1 MATTTTETQYGFSD
15 VLAPYAE
22 RLLGQ
27 AAGQTDINN
36 NPYLQYQGERYAQYS
51 PLQTQSY
58 TNAGA
63 MQPAGQIEEASKLAG
78 LAAAYGLNNRYDAGQ
93 FKNTFTDRQPYT
105 SGTFSP
111 NQVQAQSLYQ
121 NQMGPAQ
128 QVNAQSLY
136 KYQMDPAQ
144 QVDARS
150 FTQAGEAAKYSSPY
164 MQQVV
169 DIQKR
174 EAQRQAD
181 IAGTQRG
188 ARAAGAGAFGGARQ
202 AIENAEAQRN
212 LATQM
217 GDIQATGSQAAYQ
230 QGQQQFNAE
239 QAARLQAQ
247 QANQQAGLTVGQQN
261 LGANLGVQQLSTQAG
276 LQAQQANQ
284 QAGLTVGQ
292 QNLAA
297 QQATQQLGA
306 QTGLQAAL
314 ANQQAGLT
322 VGQQNLAAQQATQQL
337 GAQTGLQAQLANQQY
352 GLNAQQMA
360 EQSRQFGA
368 TQGMTGAQLQAQY
381 GQSAQ
386 QLAEQARQ
394 YGAGLGMQG
403 AQLGLSAAGQLGTL
417 GGQYTGQMLDINKLQ
432 NQYGGQQQTQ
442 AQNILSGQYQD
453 FLNAQQRP
461 YQQMAFMSDMIRG
474 LPLTQQSQSMF
485 TPSPS
490 TSSQA
495 LGLGTAAL
503 GFSRLAGMAGG
514 GYVGSGLAD
523 LAIANMA

>member
-63 MQPAGQIEEASKLAG
+63 MKPAGQIEEASKLAG
-78 LAAAYGLNNRYDAGQ
+78 LAAAYGLNSQYDPGQ

-136 KYQMDPAQ
+136 RYQMDPAQ
-144 QVDARS
+144 QVDTRS

-188 ARAAGAGAFGGARQ
+188 ARADGAGAFGGARQ

-261 LGANLGVQQLSTQAG
+261 LGANLGVQQL
-276 LQAQQANQ
+276 N
-284 QAGLTVGQ
+284 
-292 QNLAA
+292 
-297 QQATQQLGA
+297 A

-337 GAQTGLQAQLANQQY
+337 SAQTGLQAQLANQQY

-503 GFSRLAGMAGG
+503 GLSRLGGMAAGG
-514 GYVGSGLAD
+514 RVGSGLAD